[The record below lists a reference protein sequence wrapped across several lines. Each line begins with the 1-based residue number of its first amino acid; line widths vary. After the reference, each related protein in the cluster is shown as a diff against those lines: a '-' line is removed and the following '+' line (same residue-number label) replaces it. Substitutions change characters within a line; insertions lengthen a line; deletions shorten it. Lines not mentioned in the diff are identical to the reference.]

1 MCVCCQLEISSL
13 ERSRSVMAEEVVRL
27 TNQND
32 DMDLLVKDIP
42 RLQVQLKVSSARHRL
57 HKRSPLKIT

>member
-1 MCVCCQLEISSL
+1 
-13 ERSRSVMAEEVVRL
+13 MAEEVVRL

-42 RLQVQLKVSSARHRL
+42 RLQVQLKVRTAREQP
-57 HKRSPLKIT
+57 HKKIPLKIS

>member
-1 MCVCCQLEISSL
+1 
-13 ERSRSVMAEEVVRL
+13 MAEEVVRL

-42 RLQVQLKVSSARHRL
+42 RLQVQLKVSSDRHRL
-57 HKRSPLKIT
+57 HKGSPLKIT